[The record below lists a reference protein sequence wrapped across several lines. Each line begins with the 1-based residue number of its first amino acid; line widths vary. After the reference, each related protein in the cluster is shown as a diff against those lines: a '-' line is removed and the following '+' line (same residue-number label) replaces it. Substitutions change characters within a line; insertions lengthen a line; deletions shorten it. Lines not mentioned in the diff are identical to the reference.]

1 MKESKFQLTNGVKVS
16 ILFTVIGLFFYLL
29 LANESE
35 LSEKA
40 PDLIFS
46 PGAFIATITIFNI
59 IGWSIFKVNS
69 FWNRKIS
76 TFHKGQSRI
85 GWNLF
90 LIAIVL
96 LVLHFVIY
104 ILLRWFVGIEPI
116 HGIQSKGLRFI
127 FATWFMEMLIV
138 GLLLTDLS
146 TRHLLNLYKEKEE
159 LREVANLA
167 QYRALQKQL
176 NPHFL
181 FNSLNTLISE
191 IQYDP
196 NNAILFTRKLS
207 DVYRYVLQQEDKQL
221 VSLQEELD
229 FLSAYVFLHKVRLGN
244 CLYIEKHL
252 PDNLLSI
259 KLPPLTLQLL
269 IENVLKHNYMDE
281 ESPMKVVIST
291 VSDSSALSVSNVLRP
306 KQDSQPSG
314 KGLHNLSERY
324 RLLCNKMI
332 EIQSSEQNFTVIIPL
347 IYE

>member
-1 MKESKFQLTNGVKVS
+1 M
-16 ILFTVIGLFFYLL
+16 FTVIGLFFYLL

-40 PDLIFS
+40 PDLLFS
-46 PGAFIATITIFNI
+46 PGAFIVTIAIFNI
-59 IGWSIFKVNS
+59 IGFSILKVNDY
-69 FWNRKIS
+69 WNRKIS
-76 TFHKGQSRI
+76 TFHKGRSRI

-90 LIAIVL
+90 LIAMVL

-104 ILLRWFVGIEPI
+104 ILIRWFIGIEPI
-116 HGIQSKGLRFI
+116 QGIQGKGLRFI
-127 FATWFMEMLIV
+127 FATWIMEMLIV

-146 TRHLLNLYKEKEE
+146 TRHLLSLYKEKEE
-159 LREVANLA
+159 LREVANMA

-181 FNSLNTLISE
+181 FNSLNTLVSE

-207 DVYRYVLQQEDKQL
+207 DVYRYVLQQEDKQF

-229 FLSAYVFLHKVRLGN
+229 FLSAYVFLHQVRLGN
-244 CLYIEKHL
+244 CLYIEKCL
-252 PDNLLSI
+252 PDNLQSI

-281 ESPMKVVIST
+281 ESPMTVVIST
-291 VSDSSALSVSNVLRP
+291 VSDGAALSVSNAFRP
-306 KQDSQPSG
+306 KQDVRPSG
-314 KGLHNLSERY
+314 KGLRNLSERY
-324 RLLCNKMI
+324 RLLCDKEI